1 LQIIERRWTY
11 EEITIAAEKLVNDLL
26 NIAGADELK
35 PTPHQLHCRLL
46 ARGSFLLWNVLTAGS
61 KKDEHK
67 GIWER
72 LNKLT
77 MVDTY
82 PEATR
87 RMTN

>member
-46 ARGSFLLWNVLTAGS
+46 ARGSFLL
-61 KKDEHK
+61 
-67 GIWER
+67 
-72 LNKLT
+72 
-77 MVDTY
+77 
-82 PEATR
+82 
-87 RMTN
+87 